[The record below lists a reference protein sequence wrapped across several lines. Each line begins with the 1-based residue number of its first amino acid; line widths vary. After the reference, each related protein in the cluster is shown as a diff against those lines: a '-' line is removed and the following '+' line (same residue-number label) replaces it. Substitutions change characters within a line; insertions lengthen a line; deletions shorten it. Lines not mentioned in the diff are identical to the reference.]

1 MTRKKADIVM
11 IRSLFYVIGQGIKS
25 VFRNKWFSLA
35 TIATISACLF
45 LFGMV
50 FAILFNIDYMLKTAE
65 EGVSITVFFDE
76 GTTPERMQEIGEIIS
91 KNTAVARQEFV
102 SAEAAWESFK
112 TEYLGEYADGFT
124 ENPLENSANW
134 EIYLNDVTRQAE
146 LVSYLET
153 IPGVRKVNRSELTA
167 NTFSGMNSLITYV
180 SFGIIGILL
189 AVSVFLISNTVTIGI
204 SVRKEEIAIMK
215 YIGATDFLV
224 KSPFVI
230 EGVIIGFL
238 GSAIPLSIIYFSYN
252 DVIELI
258 AAKFTILSTILKFLP
273 IETIFGQLMP
283 ISIAIGVGIGFFG
296 SSFTVRRHIRV

>member
-1 MTRKKADIVM
+1 M

-35 TIATISACLF
+35 SIATISACLF
-45 LFGMV
+45 LFGIV
-50 FAILFNIDYMLKTAE
+50 FAVLFNVDYMLKTAE

-91 KNTAVARQEFV
+91 RNTAVARQEFI
-102 SAEAAWESFK
+102 SADAAWESFK

-134 EIYLNDVTRQAE
+134 EIYLNDVSKQSE
-146 LVSYLET
+146 LVTYLET

-180 SFGIIGILL
+180 SIAIIGILL
-189 AVSVFLISNTVTIGI
+189 AVSIFLISNTVTIGI

-230 EGVIIGFL
+230 EGLIIGFL
-238 GSAIPLSIIYFSYN
+238 GSVIPMAVIYLFYN
-252 DVIELI
+252 DVVERI
-258 AAKFTILSTILKFLP
+258 AEKFTILSSLLKFVPVDVIFVQLLP
-273 IETIFGQLMP
+273 L
-283 ISIAIGVGIGFFG
+283 SVAIGVGIGFFG
-296 SSFTVRRHIRV
+296 SSFTVRRHLRV